1 MILCNLFL
9 SVQVRFLRLECI
21 GFNFQFI
28 INRLVILI
36 AKNMTET
43 KGSSLT
49 VNLGH
54 NKFNEWSFSD
64 RFKYALGDESPYAF
78 AKRTGL
84 AESLVRK
91 YASGASTPGLD
102 RAAEIA
108 DELKYELYWLATGK
122 GPMRKGGAISNT
134 PSGYHVESRSNK
146 AATAVEPSPDPSEYC
161 YLPLYDVYASAEHG
175 TLNDNEQV
183 IDRLAFKQ
191 SWLRGEM
198 SLSPEN
204 CCLIHVTGDSMAPTL
219 HERDVAMIDRSH
231 THIIVDG
238 IYCLRLDGGLLIK
251 RLQRLMGNKLK
262 VISDNPVY
270 EAFTIDNFDTKDQGI
285 IGRIIWV
292 GKRF

>member
-1 MILCNLFL
+1 MN
-9 SVQVRFLRLECI
+9 
-21 GFNFQFI
+21 
-28 INRLVILI
+28 
-36 AKNMTET
+36 AKNMSEAS
-43 KGSSLT
+43 GSSLT
-49 VNLGH
+49 VNLEP
-54 NKFNEWSFSD
+54 NKFNDGSFSD

-108 DELKYELYWLATGK
+108 DELEYELYWLATGK

-134 PSGYHVESRSNK
+134 PNGYHVELRSNK
-146 AATAVEPSPDPSEYC
+146 AATAVEVEPPPDPSEYC
-161 YLPLYDVYASAEHG
+161 YLPLYDVYASAGHG
-175 TLNDNEQV
+175 ALNDNEQV
-183 IDRLAFKQ
+183 TDRLAFKQ

-198 SLSPEN
+198 GLSPEN
-204 CCLIHVTGDSMAPTL
+204 CCLIHVTGDSMEPTL

-231 THIIVDG
+231 TNIIVDG
-238 IYCLRLDGGLLIK
+238 IYCLRLDSGLLIK

-262 VISDNPVY
+262 VISDNPAY
-270 EAFTIDNFDTKDQGI
+270 EAFTINNFDTEDQGI
-285 IGRIIWV
+285 IGRVIWA

>member
-1 MILCNLFL
+1 M
-9 SVQVRFLRLECI
+9 S
-21 GFNFQFI
+21 
-28 INRLVILI
+28 
-36 AKNMTET
+36 ET
-43 KGSSLT
+43 NGSSLT
-49 VNLGH
+49 ANLEP
-54 NKFNEWSFSD
+54 NKFNERSFSD
-64 RFKYALGDESPYAF
+64 RFKYALGNESPYAF

-122 GPMRKGGAISNT
+122 GPMRKGDAISNT
-134 PSGYHVESRSNK
+134 PNGYHVESRSNK
-146 AATAVEPSPDPSEYC
+146 AATAVEQSPAPSEYC

-175 TLNDNEQV
+175 ALLNDNKPV
-183 IDRLAFKQ
+183 TDRLAFKQ

-198 SLSPEN
+198 GLSPEN
-204 CCLIHVTGDSMAPTL
+204 CCLIHVTGDSMEPTL
-219 HERDVAMIDRSH
+219 RERDVAMIDRSH
-231 THIIVDG
+231 TNIIVDG

-262 VISDNPVY
+262 VISDNPAY
-270 EAFTIDNFDTKDQGI
+270 EAFTIDNFDIEDQGI
-285 IGRIIWV
+285 IGRVIWV